1 MRLRSP
7 RSGTLAATWVALSLL
22 LSTGKTSAEP
32 GLPLLAETERR
43 ALSVGQRVERPL
55 AFATSEGA
63 YVGGISYQVVESPPE
78 VILAALLDA
87 HNLPAML
94 PRTRWARVVSVDQTL
109 TRIELEQ
116 GSAPFLARYTVVVER
131 SPDQSELRFWLDQ
144 KAPHDL
150 RDVWGFFRVKP
161 FGPGRTL
168 LSVGAAVDLGD
179 GLLRPLLEGKV
190 RRAVLSSVT
199 GIRDFVEPRRL
210 AAVGY

>member
-1 MRLRSP
+1 MRSP
-7 RSGTLAATWVALSLL
+7 RSGILGATWVGLSLL
-22 LSTGKTSAEP
+22 ALTSESSAESRAP
-32 GLPLLAETERR
+32 SLAESERL
-43 ALSVGQRVERPL
+43 ALSAGQRVERPL
-55 AFATSEGA
+55 SFATTEGA

-87 HNLPAML
+87 RNLPAML
-94 PRTRWARVVSVDQTL
+94 PRTRAARVISVDRTL
-109 TRIELEQ
+109 TRIELTQ
-116 GSAPFLARYTVVVER
+116 GAAPFLARYTIVVEQ

-144 KAPHDL
+144 RAPHDL

-168 LSVGAAVDLGD
+168 LSVGAAVDLGP
-179 GLLRPLLEGKV
+179 GLLRPLLESKV
-190 RRAVLSSVT
+190 RSAVLGSVT